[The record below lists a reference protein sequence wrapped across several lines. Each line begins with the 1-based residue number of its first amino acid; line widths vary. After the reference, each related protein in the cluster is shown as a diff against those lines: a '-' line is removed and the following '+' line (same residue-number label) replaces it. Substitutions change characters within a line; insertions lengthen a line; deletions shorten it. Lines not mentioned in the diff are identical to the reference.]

1 MEAPQPYKTAGLVN
15 MICGAFNLLYSLGMV
30 LSLIWVCIGIWWLI
44 PAAASGFQAFIGYQ
58 MYSGQVSPQAKNS
71 AIAGIAGGLC
81 SFNLLC
87 AAGSVFAF
95 MQVGDDEVVGWLEQ
109 NGVA

>member
-1 MEAPQPYKTAGLVN
+1 MIAGGL
-15 MICGAFNLLYSLGMV
+15 NLFFSLGTA
-30 LSLIWVCIGIWWLI
+30 LSLLIMCVGVWWLI
-44 PAAASGFQAFIGYQ
+44 PAAAAGFQTYVGYQ
-58 MYSGQVSPQAKNS
+58 MYSGQVSPHAKNS
-71 AIAGIAGGLC
+71 TIAGIAAGVL

-87 AAGSVFAF
+87 AAASAFAF